1 MKKLTILVDM
11 DDTIENLS
19 EAWVA
24 YLNNRYGTSVS
35 VSDISSWD
43 ISQAFPTL
51 SKSEIYG
58 ALKETELWGA
68 VKPLPGAVK
77 YLKKLVEDGN
87 EVFIVTA
94 SHPDTVE
101 AKMNLVLFQYF
112 PFIPYQNVIISSRKQ
127 MISGDILI
135 DDGVHNLGGKYM
147 GMLFTANHNRTVSD
161 DELSELNAVRVNN
174 WKEVYEL
181 IHWYQT
187 HGKP

>member
-101 AKMNLVLFQYF
+101 AKMNLVLFRYF
-112 PFIPYQNVIISSRKQ
+112 PFIPYQNVIISSKKQ

-161 DELSELNAVRVNN
+161 NELSELNAVRVNN

-181 IHWYQT
+181 IHGYQT